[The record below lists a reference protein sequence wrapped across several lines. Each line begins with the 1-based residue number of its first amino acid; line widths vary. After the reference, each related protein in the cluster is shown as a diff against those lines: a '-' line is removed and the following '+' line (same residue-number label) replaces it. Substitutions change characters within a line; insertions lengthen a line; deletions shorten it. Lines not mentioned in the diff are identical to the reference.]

1 MLVGRHARSLA
12 KIPSGTEIAA
22 IVSCANLMRAA
33 HSLFRFVSG
42 LFELLQDVTGILI
55 TFLKDWRKRYWSPVS
70 DEIKLRSD
78 KPLICQ
84 SSLTFFDDELGST
97 RLELEMVQ
105 RAIHTRSGKQNH
117 WAIVCPDSRFGETQ
131 LLDRSLTGK
140 WRQRMRRNLTPNW

>member
-42 LFELLQDVTGILI
+42 LFELRQDVPGIRI
-55 TFLKDWRKRYWSPVS
+55 TFLRDWRKRYWSPVS

-78 KPLICQ
+78 KPLTCQ
-84 SSLTFFDDELGST
+84 SSKYLMLCLYAIEEKSRMPPNLISKD
-97 RLELEMVQ
+97 Q
-105 RAIHTRSGKQNH
+105 RRGRPAT
-117 WAIVCPDSRFGETQ
+117 
-131 LLDRSLTGK
+131 
-140 WRQRMRRNLTPNW
+140 